1 MNSLGVFLG
10 QEAVRFNG
18 LVAVMRATLS
28 ELQKAIR
35 CVCVPHSLLLS
46 HASMRTVCLFLVPHA
61 LCREIVRGREK
72 LMPAPPAREV
82 QHATPIF
89 EAKIENNKVDVH
101 VTCSQPIYRLL
112 IFDTFQ
118 TCTKCVKHSVPLC

>member
-35 CVCVPHSLLLS
+35 CVC
-46 HASMRTVCLFLVPHA
+46 RTAYC
-61 LCREIVRGREK
+61 
-72 LMPAPPAREV
+72 
-82 QHATPIF
+82 
-89 EAKIENNKVDVH
+89 
-101 VTCSQPIYRLL
+101 
-112 IFDTFQ
+112 
-118 TCTKCVKHSVPLC
+118 

>member
-35 CVCVPHSLLLS
+35 CHTPRSRRVCVR
-46 HASMRTVCLFLVPHA
+46 MRET
-61 LCREIVRGREK
+61 
-72 LMPAPPAREV
+72 
-82 QHATPIF
+82 
-89 EAKIENNKVDVH
+89 
-101 VTCSQPIYRLL
+101 
-112 IFDTFQ
+112 
-118 TCTKCVKHSVPLC
+118 